1 MFVEK
6 KMLHK
11 KMNKNSRVFF
21 LLFTH
26 VDSALVFAS
35 LVS

>member
-11 KMNKNSRVFF
+11 KMNKNSP

>member
-11 KMNKNSRVFF
+11 KMNKLAR